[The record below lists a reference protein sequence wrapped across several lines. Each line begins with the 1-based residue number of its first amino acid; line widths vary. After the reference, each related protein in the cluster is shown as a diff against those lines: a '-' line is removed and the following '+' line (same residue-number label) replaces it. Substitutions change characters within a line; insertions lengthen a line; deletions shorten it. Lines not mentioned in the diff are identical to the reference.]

1 MAGRAPMHRASFFKE
16 GSALSVS
23 TLSKSLLSAL
33 VLALGCSVLAP
44 AGEAL
49 ANPDVYRPKVAAH
62 RGASGY
68 LPEHTIPAKT
78 MAYGLGADFIEQ
90 DVVMTR
96 DGKLMVMHDIYVDTT
111 TDVAKKFPDRAR
123 KDGRYYAADFT
134 ADELR
139 SLRVCERFDPATGKA
154 VFEGRFPETDIA
166 FQIPFL
172 EEEFQLVQGLNKSTG
187 KNVGVYVEVKE
198 PAFFEEQGLDILK
211 ATIEMLDR
219 YGYNKAEGN
228 AILQIFDYEAVV
240 RARELGWK
248 GDLAMLITASGQGM
262 KDDKE
267 RHAWLCTEE
276 GIKDIAKHANIYAPN
291 VNLLAVPTED
301 GTAYTISNLADLARQ
316 NGMMVHTWTLRADS
330 LPKGFRTF
338 GEVLDVCFKTIRV
351 DGAFSDF
358 PDKAVR
364 YLEANDLR

>member
-1 MAGRAPMHRASFFKE
+1 MN
-16 GSALSVS
+16 VS
-23 TLSKSLLSAL
+23 SLSKSLARRLVPAL
-33 VLALGCSVLAP
+33 VLALGCALLSP
-44 AGEAL
+44 AGEA
-49 ANPDVYRPKVAAH
+49 AASPDAAKPDAAKPDAYKPKVAAH

-68 LPEHTIPAKT
+68 LPEHTIPAKA
-78 MAYGLGADFIEQ
+78 MAYGLGADYIEQ
-90 DVVMTR
+90 DVVMSR
-96 DGKLMVMHDIYVDTT
+96 DGQLMVMHDIYIDTT

-123 KDGRYYAADFT
+123 KDGRFYSSDFT
-134 ADELR
+134 AEELR
-139 SLRVCERFDPATGKA
+139 SLRVSERFDPATGKA
-154 VFEGRFPETDIA
+154 VFAGRFPETSIA

-198 PAFFEEQGLDILK
+198 PAFFEKQGLDILK

-219 YGYNKAEGN
+219 YGYNVPNGP

-248 GDLAMLITASGQGM
+248 GDLAMLVTAGGQGM
-262 KDDKE
+262 KDDRK

-291 VNLLAVPTED
+291 LNLLAVPTGD
-301 GTAYTISNLADLARQ
+301 GKAYTISNLAGLARA
-316 NGMMVHTWTLRADS
+316 NGMQVHTWTLRADS
-330 LPKGFRTF
+330 LPKGFRTW
-338 GEVLDVCFKTIRV
+338 GEVHDVAFKTIRV

-358 PDKAVR
+358 PDRTVR